1 MGKKL
6 DFSIG
11 SPTGEQQSVK
21 TKTVA
26 TASWNINF
34 NSGNANNNNR
44 NNTNYVLPVAAIGER
59 VYDIPFVEV
68 LKAYADCIKRKKSK
82 GQCIEFSMNAVEEL
96 VQLHKEL
103 CDGTYQPAQSYCFIV
118 DRPVKREI
126 IASAFRDRI
135 VHHFLKIRLNPLYEA
150 WYYECGNVSKNCRK
164 GEGPDSA
171 ANELER
177 MIYEESNAYTR
188 DCWVLSFDIHSYFM
202 SINKTTL
209 WEMMEQFINDRYDG
223 EDIDVVLWLA
233 RITAFH
239 CPQSNC
245 RRMSPLSAWEG
256 LPPSKSLRY
265 NDPNIGIAPGNLSSQ
280 DEANFY
286 LTPLDYFIVKV
297 KGFDKYVRFMDDGK
311 IVSSDLASLRG
322 LQGEIDEFLKE

>member
-1 MGKKL
+1 MGEKL

-11 SPTGEQQSVK
+11 SPTGEQSVK

-44 NNTNYVLPVAAIGER
+44 NNNNYVVPVAAIGER

-68 LKAYADCIKRKKSK
+68 LKAYADCIKHKKSK
-82 GQCIEFSMNAVEEL
+82 GQCIDFSMNAEEEL
-96 VQLHKEL
+96 VQLHREL
-103 CDGTYQPAQSYCFIV
+103 CDGSYQPAQSYCFIV

-135 VHHFLKIRLNPLYEA
+135 VHHFLKMRLNLLYEA
-150 WYYECGNVSKNCRK
+150 WYHECGNVSKNCRK

-202 SINKTTL
+202 SIDKSIL
-209 WEMMEQFINDRYDG
+209 WEMMEQFIRDKYEG
-223 EDIDVVLWLA
+223 EDIDLVLWLA

-239 CPQSNC
+239 CPQKNC

-286 LTPLDYFIVKV
+286 LTPLDYFIVKI
-297 KGFDKYVRFMDDGK
+297 KKFEKYVRFMDDGK
-311 IVSSDLASLRG
+311 IVSNNLESLRG
-322 LQGEIDEFLKE
+322 LQG